1 MEKTEARVKWMN
13 SQSQKEKQGATGILL
28 KIAVARQ
35 EDPTSP
41 DGWAACHPA
50 LHTVRMT
57 SAYCEQAVFEAHRAD
72 VLT

>member
-13 SQSQKEKQGATGILL
+13 SQSQKEKQGATAVLL
-28 KIAVARQ
+28 KIAVAHQ

-41 DGWAACHPA
+41 LSHPA
-50 LHTVRMT
+50 LHTLRMT
-57 SAYCEQAVFEAHRAD
+57 SAHCEQAVSKAPRAD